1 MDAIKK
7 PRRVIALI
15 LTATIAV
22 IIWLTLFSSRQHQIV
37 LTHQGDN
44 PPSLQRLFQQLEKD
58 KFTTE
63 QRSSSDAFAFYRCE
77 TKEDYRF
84 TGSGVRSFYFSR
96 TFPIK
101 APIGNVY
108 PDFHLYVLS
117 FENAQQ
123 ASAYAM
129 KINAAK
135 RYYDSNND
143 KCEFDKAPW
152 KIVTNG
158 PTLYYL
164 DTRAQM
170 LIDFIERYGKL
181 LEKE

>member
-1 MDAIKK
+1 MDAFKK
-7 PRRVIALI
+7 RRWAIALV
-15 LTATIAV
+15 LTAIIAV
-22 IIWLTLFSSRQHQIV
+22 IIWFTLFPSRQHQIL

-44 PPSLQRLFQQLEKD
+44 PPSLERLFKQLEKD
-58 KFTTE
+58 NFTTE
-63 QRSSSDAFAFYRCE
+63 QRSSSETLAFYRCE

-84 TGSGVRSFYFSR
+84 TGSGVRHFYFNR

-101 APIGNVY
+101 SPIGNVY

-117 FENAQQ
+117 FETEQQ
-123 ASAYAM
+123 ASAYAI

-135 RYYDSNND
+135 RYYDSNDD

-170 LIDFIERYGKL
+170 LIDFIEQYGKL